1 MDALAWKMFGPTSVE
16 FVDYIVALLP
26 DDMIKAKIQLRDESY
41 RQLTTTDC
49 GCVPLRRSSLALAA
63 VLNSLEHMHQSILS
77 SDMKYRYLEM
87 ISTAF
92 DIDNVQ
98 KSPLIKAIRG
108 RLQALY
114 PHDDMTT
121 HTQGRVSRRITVEEA
136 NVSSA
141 KAA

>member
-1 MDALAWKMFGPTSVE
+1 
-16 FVDYIVALLP
+16 
-26 DDMIKAKIQLRDESY
+26 
-41 RQLTTTDC
+41 
-49 GCVPLRRSSLALAA
+49 
-63 VLNSLEHMHQSILS
+63 
-77 SDMKYRYLEM
+77 MKYRYLEV

-108 RLQALY
+108 RLQVLY
-114 PHDDMTT
+114 SYDDMTT

-141 KAA
+141 RAA

>member
-1 MDALAWKMFGPTSVE
+1 MFGPTSVQ
-16 FVDYIVALLP
+16 FVDYIIALLP

-41 RQLTTTDC
+41 QQLATTDY
-49 GCVPLRRSSLALAA
+49 GCAPLRRSSLALAA
-63 VLNSLEHMHQSILS
+63 VLNSLEHMHESILS
-77 SDMKYRYLEM
+77 SDTDMRYRYLEV
-87 ISTAF
+87 ISLAF